1 VPETILGQLGN
12 RVQHALRAFT
22 PRDQKAVR
30 TAAETF
36 PPNPKLDV
44 VKTITQLGVGEALVT
59 TLQEGGVP
67 LPVERTLIAPPRCR
81 IGTITDAERAEVRM
95 RSPVGTKYDQ
105 AVNRESASEM
115 LAARRNQTD
124 DSVPMPQA
132 PSRAPTARAPS
143 EPATPSAD
151 PGMGSVIGGKLKD
164 MIFGTSRRQGM
175 IETMAKQTMRTA
187 GSRLGQQILRG
198 VLGSI
203 MKK

>member
-1 VPETILGQLGN
+1 V
-12 RVQHALRAFT
+12 
-22 PRDQKAVR
+22 K

-44 VKTITQLGVGEALVT
+44 AKTITQLGVGEALVT

-81 IGTITDAERAEVRM
+81 IGTITDEERAQVRM
-95 RSPVGTKYDQ
+95 RSPVGAKYDQ
-105 AVNRESASEM
+105 PVNRESAAEM
-115 LAARRNQTD
+115 LAARRQAAAAEPD
-124 DSVPMPQA
+124 PAARSAPAPRVPA
-132 PSRAPTARAPS
+132 PAGTAPPAAPG
-143 EPATPSAD
+143 T
-151 PGMGSVIGGKLKD
+151 GSVIGDKLKE

-203 MKK
+203 MKGR